1 MNLSSLPVV
10 FALSIL
16 LTGCG
21 SILTSDQPADQ
32 IYWLE
37 PQDLSSTSTGGA
49 RALRPSVTLTVIP
62 GLDTDRILI
71 KGPGPLMSHYAGA
84 RWADNLP
91 DVIESLIERSLASG
105 RRFSA
110 VDGGSTERDINL
122 EVREFFAVASGAEGA
137 PTIRVYMAGSVECG
151 TESGVLDA
159 RAANIASA
167 NRLSAIVDAFQRTF
181 GEVLSELATQLQ
193 RHCHDPK

>member
-1 MNLSSLPVV
+1 MNLQRLTI
-10 FALSIL
+10 ALSIL

-37 PQDLSSTSTGGA
+37 PQDLASRSTVPTSA
-49 RALRPSVTLTVIP
+49 SRLSVTLTVIP

-91 DVIESLIERSLASG
+91 DVVESLIERSLASTG
-105 RRFSA
+105 LFSQA
-110 VDGGSTERDINL
+110 GGDTTESDIDL
-122 EVREFFAVASGAEGA
+122 EVREFFAVAVSLGSA
-137 PTIRVYMAGSVECG
+137 PTIRVHLAGSVECG
-151 TESGVLDA
+151 AKSGVLDA
-159 RAANIASA
+159 RAANIASD
-167 NRLSAIVDAFQRTF
+167 NRLSAIVGAFQRTL
-181 GEVLSELATQLQ
+181 GEVLSELAAQLQ
-193 RHCHDPK
+193 RHCHDGG

>member
-1 MNLSSLPVV
+1 MQRLTM
-10 FALSIL
+10 ALSIL

-37 PQDLSSTSTGGA
+37 PLDLASSSTVAPSA
-49 RALRPSVTLTVIP
+49 SRLSVTLTVIP

-91 DVIESLIERSLASG
+91 DVIESLIERSLASTEL
-105 RRFSA
+105 FA
-110 VDGGSTERDINL
+110 QAGGDPTESEIDL
-122 EVREFFAVASGAEGA
+122 EVREFFAVAVSLGSA
-137 PTIRVYMAGSVECG
+137 PTIRVHLAGSVECG
-151 TESGVLDA
+151 AKSGGLDA
-159 RAANIASA
+159 RAANIASD
-167 NRLSAIVDAFQRTF
+167 NRLSAIVDAFQRTL
-181 GEVLSELATQLQ
+181 GEVLSELAAQLQ
-193 RHCHDPK
+193 RHCHDGG

>member
-1 MNLSSLPVV
+1 MNLQRLTM
-10 FALSIL
+10 ALSIL
-16 LTGCG
+16 LSGCG

-37 PQDLSSTSTGGA
+37 PQDLASRSTVAASA
-49 RALRPSVTLTVIP
+49 SRLSLTLTVIP

-91 DVIESLIERSLASG
+91 DLVESLVERSLASTG
-105 RRFSA
+105 LFA
-110 VDGGSTERDINL
+110 QAGGDSTESDIDL
-122 EVREFFAVASGAEGA
+122 EVREFFAVAVSLGSA
-137 PTIRVYMAGSVECG
+137 PTIRVRMAGSVECG
-151 TESGVLDA
+151 AESGVLDA
-159 RAANIASA
+159 RAANIASD
-167 NRLSAIVDAFQRTF
+167 NRLSAIVDAFQRTL

-193 RHCHDPK
+193 RHCHDGG